1 MTKLEQSFDISRNP
15 EDYVAT
21 DHLIQR
27 IRERECLE
35 ADVVTE
41 VIEEG
46 SIVDADDDGI
56 TLRGDWLFS
65 IFEVVVAPKEGKVV
79 TGYEVEG

>member
-1 MTKLEQSFDISRNP
+1 MTNLERSFDISRNP
-15 EDYVAT
+15 EDYEAS

-27 IRERECLE
+27 IREREFLE

-41 VIEEG
+41 VIEGG

-56 TLRGDWLFS
+56 TLQGDWLFS
-65 IFEVVVAPKEGKVV
+65 TFEVVVAPKDGVV
-79 TGYEVEG
+79 QTAYEVEA